1 MATACTIWQATCG
14 NGAATGIGLI
24 ATSRPQA
31 KTFVAT
37 LVDRLRVMIQ
47 AIRTLPSALSKEV
60 HSSATPPT
68 ARVIARVRDA
78 GHRPTLVP
86 PTQVSGACSPE
97 TTARLPV
104 RLKANLLSQNK
115 RLRTLTTPRTEMKY
129 KQKVLSHALSL
140 LTATA
145 ALIGAGGPLQ
155 AEEKKPNIVMLMT
168 DDTGWND
175 FGCYSGGGAGLGH
188 PTPNVD
194 RIAKEGAVFTCWY
207 GQASC
212 TAGRAS
218 FLTGRIPIRSAL
230 SIVVAP
236 GDENHIRKET
246 PTIAEFFKKNGY
258 TTYFSGKW
266 HMGDKPD
273 AYPIEHG
280 FDEMKQF
287 AAYYAGVYSYNDTS
301 KWFHPWFPSYNPEF
315 EKMYDQV
322 VNLGEWEGVAGEAAH
337 MVDTISY
344 DSLATYDIRQ
354 TDSAIAYIRQHAKS
368 DRPFFMDVNFIKMHN
383 PTNAAPAFRGRSHL
397 GDYSDSLMEMDA
409 DIGRI
414 MDEIRAQAPNTIVIL
429 TADNGAWL
437 DAYPDAGTTP
447 FRGEKGTP
455 FEGGWRV
462 PGIMWWPNHIAAG
475 AHFNEIMSHIDCW
488 STLSAMAGIPVPP
501 TGEMK
506 DNNGKPI
513 YFDSIDNSAYILGKA
528 PHSARRSWIF
538 INGEYLHAIRTDMA
552 GDPKEP
558 WVNIAWKFVW
568 TAKDT
573 WLGPNLDTG
582 SIPAVYNLTMDPFEK
597 YDMIFNGAAPDRA
610 LTNSAGKY
618 AGQDNG
624 WTAGLFSVVLLD

>member
-1 MATACTIWQATCG
+1 
-14 NGAATGIGLI
+14 
-24 ATSRPQA
+24 
-31 KTFVAT
+31 
-37 LVDRLRVMIQ
+37 
-47 AIRTLPSALSKEV
+47 
-60 HSSATPPT
+60 
-68 ARVIARVRDA
+68 
-78 GHRPTLVP
+78 
-86 PTQVSGACSPE
+86 
-97 TTARLPV
+97 
-104 RLKANLLSQNK
+104 
-115 RLRTLTTPRTEMKY
+115 MKY
-129 KQKVLSHALSL
+129 KQKVLSHGLSL

-322 VNLGEWEGVAGEAAH
+322 VNLGEWEGVTGEAAH

-344 DSLATYDIRQ
+344 DSLATFDIRQ
-354 TDSAIAYIRQHAKS
+354 SDNAIDYIKEHAKS
-368 DRPFFMDVNFIKMHN
+368 DKPFFMDVNFIKMHN
-383 PTNAAPAFRGRSHL
+383 PTNAAPEFRGKSHL
-397 GDYSDSLMEMDA
+397 GDYSDSLMEMDT

-414 MDEIRAQAPNTIVIL
+414 MDAIRAEAPNTIVIV

-447 FRGEKGTP
+447 FRGEKGSP

-462 PGIMWWPNHIAAG
+462 PGIMWWPNHIPSDVQY
-475 AHFNEIMSHIDCW
+475 NEIMSHIDCW
-488 STLSAMAGIPVPP
+488 ATLASMVGLTPP
-501 TGEMK
+501 PHDWVGN
-506 DNNGKPI
+506 DGKGI

-528 PHSARRSWIF
+528 PHSARNSWVYIDGEIF
-538 INGEYLHAIRTDMA
+538 NGVRADIG

-558 WVNIAWKFVW
+558 WVHIAWKYLY
-568 TAKDT
+568 TAKDS
-573 WLGPNLDTG
+573 WLGAQANLG
-582 SIPAVYNLTMDPFEK
+582 SIGAIYNLTMDPFEK
-597 YDMIFNGAAPDRA
+597 YDMVFNGAAPARV
-610 LTNSAGKY
+610 LTTSPGRY
-618 AGQDNG
+618 SGEDNG
-624 WTAGLFSVVLLD
+624 WALALLEPVILDFDKSIMKYPSIQRSPGGASNDLVPDLQHPDNPLPILKEQKEPHIGGGGG